1 MKATLVLLGGGEIGT
16 GETYALDQLVASL
29 SHQPNPH
36 VLFLGTASH
45 DAPGYLKAVD
55 DMYSQFGCMSLP
67 LNLENENPDLP
78 ELRSA
83 LSWADIVYIGGGDTR
98 HLLQRLKATHF
109 DQLLIEALEKR
120 SDLVVAGLSA
130 GASIWNAYSYADCDI
145 MEGTSDKMTFLKCLG
160 YLPYVFSPHAD
171 QADRAHYAE
180 DLAQLDFPSA
190 FALENDT
197 ALVFTS
203 KGFYPFK
210 NDASKHVYVYHK
222 VDGKI
227 RKEELQ

>member
-1 MKATLVLLGGGEIGT
+1 MKATLVLLGGGEIGN

-36 VLFLGTASH
+36 VLFLGVASH
-45 DAPGYLKAVD
+45 DNPSYLKAVD

-83 LSWADIVYIGGGDTR
+83 ISWADIIYIGGGDTR
-98 HLLQRLKATHF
+98 HLLQRLKATRL
-109 DQLLIEALEKR
+109 DKLLIEALNQR

-130 GASIWNAYSYADCDI
+130 GASMWNEYSYADCDI
-145 MEGTSDKMTFLKCLG
+145 MEGTSDKMTFLRCLG

-171 QADRAHYAE
+171 QSDRAGFAH
-180 DLAQLDFPSA
+180 DLASLDFTTA

-197 ALVFTS
+197 ALVFTP

-210 NDASKHVYVYHK
+210 NDATKHVFAYYK
-222 VDGKI
+222 NGDTI